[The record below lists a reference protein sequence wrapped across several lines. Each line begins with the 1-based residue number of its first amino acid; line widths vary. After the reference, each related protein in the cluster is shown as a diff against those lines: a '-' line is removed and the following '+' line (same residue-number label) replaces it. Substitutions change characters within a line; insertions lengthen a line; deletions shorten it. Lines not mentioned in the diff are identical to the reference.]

1 MTEIDTARAYSQVG
15 RIKDAVPH
23 LERAFAADA
32 TCAIFVEECP
42 AFAPYR
48 DNPAIRALLDKYLR
62 GRAQ

>member
-1 MTEIDTARAYSQVG
+1 VLY
-15 RIKDAVPH
+15 

-48 DNPAIRALLDKYLR
+48 DDPALRALLDQYPR
-62 GRAQ
+62 RRVQ